1 MLSEDGCCRAFD
13 IDANGYGR
21 SDGCVVMMIE
31 GVPIENL
38 EGKPHWGVIEANFFV
53 TKAQSN

>member
-53 TKAQSN
+53 S